1 MSSSPAWPL
10 DPAAVGGDVGDDGER
25 DAAGE
30 LLEPLAADDDAAAPD
45 ASTPSAVPS
54 AATASLTD
62 EELAL
67 LVARVM
73 DQDERALAVLYEQL
87 SGQVYA
93 LCLRI
98 TGEVGRAEEVL
109 EDVFWQVWRQAPRFC
124 ASRGNVAG
132 LGDDDGALAR
142 HRCRPQPPPRPRVL
156 GQPRAQRARR
166 GAGQ

>member
-1 MSSSPAWPL
+1 
-10 DPAAVGGDVGDDGER
+10 
-25 DAAGE
+25 
-30 LLEPLAADDDAAAPD
+30 
-45 ASTPSAVPS
+45 
-54 AATASLTD
+54 
-62 EELAL
+62 ELAL

-124 ASRGNVAG
+124 ASRGKVRAWVMTM
-132 LGDDDGALAR
+132 AR
-142 HRCRPQPPPRPRVL
+142 S
-156 GQPRAQRARR
+156 RAIDAARSR
-166 GAGQ
+166 